1 MRKARVYI
9 VDDSA
14 VVRQV
19 LTLALNK
26 HPGIEVIG
34 AAPDPVAARNDIV
47 RLKPDAI
54 TLDLEMPRMDG
65 IEFLRR
71 LMGHFPLPVIVVSSL
86 TPEGSELALR
96 AMSQGAVDVLCKPGA
111 ALHYRRPSR

>member
-1 MRKARVYI
+1 MAKARVYVI
-9 VDDSA
+9 DDSA

-34 AAPDPVAARNDIV
+34 SAPDPVAARNDIV

-65 IEFLRR
+65 IVLASYY
-71 LMGHFPLPVIVVSSL
+71 GTFPLTGDHCFFAYS
-86 TPEGSELALR
+86 R
-96 AMSQGAVDVLCKPGA
+96 A
-111 ALHYRRPSR
+111 PSWHCVP